1 MVPYPPPAM
10 VQTLF
15 CYAISGF
22 FAQSEDMQESLT
34 FLIMNVS
41 INGYRFLCPP
51 CI

>member
-1 MVPYPPPAM
+1 MAPHPPPAM
-10 VQTLF
+10 EQTLF

-22 FAQSEDMQESLT
+22 FAPSEDMQERLT

-41 INGYRFLCPP
+41 INGYRSLCPP